1 MTERLIT
8 IAKFRDP
15 AVAQLARSKLESEG
29 IWSVVADDQV
39 VGISYFIAMGQVAEA
54 DAGKAIEILDHEGL
68 RGDAQE
74 R

>member
-1 MTERLIT
+1 
-8 IAKFRDP
+8 
-15 AVAQLARSKLESEG
+15 
-29 IWSVVADDQV
+29 V
-39 VGISYFIAMGQVAEA
+39 VGISYFIAMGWVKVQVAEA